1 MSAVNDSIPNGSSA
15 SKICRK
21 DADTQT
27 ESTKVA
33 SKKMQTIPKAIASI
47 KTQTENTVTASI
59 ETQTEPPKRRLN
71 YPINWECMLLLTAI
85 IIAPFI
91 GFFLGQVFGSD
102 RTSNECNQRCLAEK
116 KAIKG
121 EVDNCRQE
129 KDQVTKDHERE
140 NESLDNKIRLLEH
153 EKNWS
158 KAETDRTQRQYD
170 ECKEE
175 RAQCSE
181 RKEKLDN
188 DLFQCQEESKKN
200 EQQCTREYTELKNKA
215 RQDSGELI
223 RCKDHIKQL
232 EKELGVCQDKLKGGS
247 GGIASNSIG
256 FGTIICIVILIMILY
271 VFD

>member
-27 ESTKVA
+27 EATKVA
-33 SKKMQTIPKAIASI
+33 SKK
-47 KTQTENTVTASI
+47 TQTKNTVTASI
-59 ETQTEPPKRRLN
+59 KTQTEPPKRRLN
-71 YPINWECMLLLTAI
+71 YPINWECMLLIIAL

-102 RTSNECNQRCLAEK
+102 WTSNECNQRCFAEK

-129 KDQVTKDHERE
+129 KDQVIKDHERE
-140 NESLDNKIRLLEH
+140 TESLDNKIHLIEH

-175 RAQCSE
+175 RAQCSK
-181 RKEKLDN
+181 RKEELDN
-188 DLFQCQEESKKN
+188 DLFRCQEESKRN
-200 EQQCTREYTELKNKA
+200 EQQCKREHTELKNKVK
-215 RQDSGELI
+215 QDSGELK
-223 RCKDHIKQL
+223 RCKDHIQQL
-232 EKELGVCQDKLKGGS
+232 DKELGVYQESQDTLKGGS
-247 GGIASNSIG
+247 GGIASSSIG
-256 FGTIICIVILIMILY
+256 FGTIICIVIMILY